1 MWETALE
8 FVKSNWKA
16 ILVVLAVILSIVTA
30 IISGKKKGL
39 SFGEIVLGIITEQI
53 PSWITIAEKDGGTG
67 EHKKVQVLN
76 EAVNYVAKKLGRK
89 LTEEETAFVV
99 TKASEFIESVLL
111 TPQKKALGS
120 SESEKKS
127 KYRG

>member
-1 MWETALE
+1 MWETELE
-8 FVKSNWKA
+8 FVKSNWKT
-16 ILVVLAVILSIVTA
+16 ILMATLIVISIVAA
-30 IISGKKKGL
+30 IVSGKKKGL
-39 SFGEIVLGIITEQI
+39 SFGEIVLGIMTEQI
-53 PSWITIAEKDGGTG
+53 PGWVTIAEKDGGTG

-111 TPQKKALGS
+111 TPQKKTLGA